1 MDRNRTLRDYSVSA
15 QRIRDNKVAGME
27 ILDAVD
33 KAIEDCIQE
42 GILKD
47 ILIKN
52 SAEVKDMVLGTW
64 GTENHIRK
72 QNENWKN

>member
-1 MDRNRTLRDYSVSA
+1 MDRNRTLRDYSVYV

-47 ILIKN
+47 IHIKT
-52 SAEVKDMVLGTW
+52 A
-64 GTENHIRK
+64 RR
-72 QNENWKN
+72 